1 MSQRGFLWMDFHL
14 HLVMRWNFI
23 MSFLVKL
30 MKIQKYF
37 FKESLPEDGLNT
49 RDCAGNDSK
58 QQAYTH
64 ATVFN
69 QITYIV
75 VTTLTC
81 SGHSNSKD

>member
-1 MSQRGFLWMDFHL
+1 MDFHL
-14 HLVMRWNFI
+14 HAMGFYYE
-23 MSFLVKL
+23 FPY
-30 MKIQKYF
+30 KINEIIKHFTKQ
-37 FKESLPEDGLNT
+37 SLPEDGLNT
-49 RDCAGNDSK
+49 RNRAGNDSK

>member
-1 MSQRGFLWMDFHL
+1 
-14 HLVMRWNFI
+14 
-23 MSFLVKL
+23 MSFLKKL
-30 MKIQKYF
+30 MKIEKHLSKQ
-37 FKESLPEDGLNT
+37 SLPEDGLNT
-49 RDCAGNDSK
+49 RNRAGNDSK

-69 QITYIV
+69 RITYIV